1 MIRLMLRVIRTSEA
15 GPRPAIRRQ
24 VGNLPHLAAI
34 FLSLMASGQGIPD
47 RVFENVPF
55 EQWLKG
61 GDQTRFRWSVR
72 TLQPV
77 LSNHQRMVTRF
88 LVEVDGT
95 EFVKRP
101 GKGRMVAFLEIRDRQ
116 QHVYQNHC
124 QLDFSTPQKPS
135 DLAAIN
141 VTISAF
147 LNPGEYRV
155 ATAIYDIDTKEHSL
169 KQSTLHVPEVVHDP
183 LTGFWQGLPPVEF
196 ITSRERPDVWYM
208 PEITSRAHLPV
219 RTERPVRIEV
229 LVNESPSEASGGRVG
244 QATRRSMGTLIPALK
259 LISQMEVSSGSLNV
273 TMLDIERRKV
283 SFAQEEVRTLDWTS
297 LLTALGETNP
307 NLIDVHALENHEQNA
322 QFFVSEVRK
331 RLEGT
336 ETNGDVPLGLSAD
349 PARVL
354 IVLSGPMAFPKGQDL
369 HPIEAK
375 PEPGSHVFYIRFYP
389 AVPAG
394 RRAAPVS
401 GIPVGRLPSTIP
413 SDARRYPVLE
423 DSLEG
428 TLKPL
433 APKVFNVSSPIEFRR
448 ALGSIMT
455 EISQL
460 K

>member
-1 MIRLMLRVIRTSEA
+1 
-15 GPRPAIRRQ
+15 
-24 VGNLPHLAAI
+24 
-34 FLSLMASGQGIPD
+34 
-47 RVFENVPF
+47 
-55 EQWLKG
+55 
-61 GDQTRFRWSVR
+61 
-72 TLQPV
+72 
-77 LSNHQRMVTRF
+77 MVTRF
-88 LVEVDGT
+88 LIEVDGT

-101 GKGRMVAFLEIRDRQ
+101 GKGRLVAFLEIRDRQ
-116 QHVYQNHC
+116 QHVYQIHS
-124 QLDFSTPQKPS
+124 QLDFSPAQKLS

-141 VTISAF
+141 ISISAF
-147 LNPGEYRV
+147 VSPGEYRV
-155 ATAIYDIDTKEHSL
+155 ATAIYDIETKEHSL
-169 KQSTLHVPEVVHDP
+169 KQSSLHVPEVVHDP

-196 ITSRERPDVWYM
+196 ITSQERPDVWYM

-229 LVNESPSEASGGRVG
+229 LVNESPSEASRRVS
-244 QATRRSMGTLIPALK
+244 QATRRNMGMLIPALK

-283 SFAQEEVRTLDWTS
+283 SFAQEEVRTLDWAR

-336 ETNGDVPLGLSAD
+336 ETNGDVPLGLSAE

-389 AVPAG
+389 PIAGGRGPATLVREG
-394 RRAAPVS
+394 PRSRGAKPPPTPIGS
-401 GIPVGRLPSTIP
+401 RPPSAT
-413 SDARRYPVLE
+413 D